1 MASGVDISGIFCYN
15 YNMNKTTKRSTS
27 GDVNHISYFEIITFP
42 IWKNVRKMLHL
53 IHKVTTPNRKGNNKM
68 AVATATYKVG
78 DLYTSQKS
86 KVTGTILEIAP
97 NKTGDAVRVKL
108 DVNGNT
114 RWTTWTAK

>member
-1 MASGVDISGIFCYN
+1 M
-15 YNMNKTTKRSTS
+15 T
-27 GDVNHISYFEIITFP
+27 
-42 IWKNVRKMLHL
+42 
-53 IHKVTTPNRKGNNKM
+53 
-68 AVATATYKVG
+68 VATATYKVG